1 MQITVELAMSFCCV
15 EIHRKVTRN
24 PGLSSA
30 VERARKDFFRRP
42 NLIFMLSYMITCS
55 IGFWPHCHTCRS
67 PYVCLLFHECLKTGS
82 FDVQGVNSCRE
93 HFNNSAFLTN
103 GLLDLQERNG
113 MNATSFG

>member
-1 MQITVELAMSFCCV
+1 MGVCFATPSLIVSMMPVFFLSCLDKQNTCV
-15 EIHRKVTRN
+15 ST
-24 PGLSSA
+24 
-30 VERARKDFFRRP
+30 
-42 NLIFMLSYMITCS
+42 
-55 IGFWPHCHTCRS
+55 S

-113 MNATSFG
+113 MNATSFGCDRPNINCQFAGGYLGD